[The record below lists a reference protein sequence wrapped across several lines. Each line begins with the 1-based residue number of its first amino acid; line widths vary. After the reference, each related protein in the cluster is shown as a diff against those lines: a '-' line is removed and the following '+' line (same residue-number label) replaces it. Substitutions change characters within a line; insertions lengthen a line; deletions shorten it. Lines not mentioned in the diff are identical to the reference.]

1 MISSLRKW
9 VVSMNKFM
17 TTFRH
22 TYLSKVKAKS
32 FIITTIIVMLLI
44 ILAGNFNKIMNLFD
58 GSEEIGTVEVEAS
71 AAFTEQ
77 FSEVLSRMSEE
88 MSVAEI
94 DGDIVVT
101 VDETVPVSA
110 VVESEFNINAAQQA
124 EIEIALED
132 MNRMM
137 VMETLD
143 LSEEEAALMMAE
155 VSVDYETS
163 VSPAEGEVEVEAGA
177 EPNYL
182 NVVIFYITVFVMF
195 FIVINYASQIGT
207 EIAMEKSSRVIEM
220 IVSSVSP
227 VNHLFAKI
235 LAIICVSLTQLFF
248 FVVTIIA
255 VIYLVDIGELISEF
269 GLEAND
275 RTVPMVIYSLI
286 FLLLGLVLYLSVSAL
301 LGSFVSRMED
311 LQQALL
317 PVTMMSLGG
326 MYLGM
331 FNLFDPGNLL
341 VRITSYFPFF
351 TPFVMPLRVLDP
363 DTSHVTVVI
372 GIIVVLI
379 TIGIAV
385 YFAARIYK
393 GSILSTDQGI
403 IKNIRKFNKGE

>member
-1 MISSLRKW
+1 
-9 VVSMNKFM
+9 MNKFL

-44 ILAGNFNKIMNLFD
+44 VLAGNFNKIMNLFD
-58 GSEEIGTVEVEAS
+58 GSEEIGTVEIES
-71 AAFTEQ
+71 SDAFTEQ
-77 FSEVLSRMSEE
+77 FSGTLDRVSGEMEVVEN
-88 MSVAEI
+88 
-94 DGDIVVT
+94 DGDIMIT

-110 VVESEFNINAAQQA
+110 VVESEFNIHAAQQA
-124 EIEIALED
+124 EIELALDE

-143 LSEEEAALMMAE
+143 LSAEEAALMMAE

-163 VSPAEGEVEVEAGA
+163 VSPQEGEAEAGA

-227 VNHLFAKI
+227 VDHLFAKI
-235 LAIICVSLTQLFF
+235 LSIICVSLTQLFF

-255 VIYLVDIGELISEF
+255 VIYLVDIGALISEF
-269 GLEAND
+269 GPEANH

-286 FLLLGLVLYLSVSAL
+286 FLLLGLVLYLSISAL

-341 VRITSYFPFF
+341 VR
-351 TPFVMPLRVLDP
+351 
-363 DTSHVTVVI
+363 
-372 GIIVVLI
+372 
-379 TIGIAV
+379 
-385 YFAARIYK
+385 
-393 GSILSTDQGI
+393 
-403 IKNIRKFNKGE
+403 

>member
-1 MISSLRKW
+1 
-9 VVSMNKFM
+9 MNKFK
-17 TTFRH
+17 TTFWH

-44 ILAGNFNKIMNLFD
+44 ILGGNFDKIMNLFD
-58 GSEEIGTVEVEAS
+58 SSEEINTVEVEAS
-71 AAFTEQ
+71 EEFTEQ
-77 FSEVLSRMSEE
+77 FTAVISE
-88 MSVAEI
+88 MSDDISVTDNEGDILLTVEDTVPIIATVESDSEISSGQQTEIELALDSVNRQMVINSLDLTEDEARLMAAEI
-94 DGDIVVT
+94 D
-101 VDETVPVSA
+101 VDFQTTE
-110 VVESEFNINAAQQA
+110 
-124 EIEIALED
+124 
-132 MNRMM
+132 
-137 VMETLD
+137 
-143 LSEEEAALMMAE
+143 
-155 VSVDYETS
+155 
-163 VSPAEGEVEVEAGA
+163 SPADEDSGAAGEMD

-182 NVVIFYITVFVMF
+182 NVVIFYVTVFVMF

-248 FVVTIIA
+248 FVATIIT
-255 VIYLVDIGELISEF
+255 VIYLVDIGTIISEF

-275 RTVPMVIYSLI
+275 RTLPMIIYSLV

-317 PVTMMSLGG
+317 PITLMSIGG

-331 FNLFDPGNLL
+331 FNLFNPDNML
-341 VRITSYFPFF
+341 VKITSYFPFF
-351 TPFVMPLRVLDP
+351 TPFVMPLRLLDQG
-363 DTSHVTVVI
+363 TSHLTVWI
-372 GIIVVLI
+372 GIVIVII
-379 TIGIAV
+379 TVIIAV

-393 GSILSTDQGI
+393 GSILSTDKGI
-403 IKNIRKFNKGE
+403 IKNIKKFNKGE

>member
-1 MISSLRKW
+1 
-9 VVSMNKFM
+9 MNKFK
-17 TTFRH
+17 TTFWH

-44 ILAGNFNKIMNLFD
+44 VLAGNFDKIMNLFD
-58 GSEEIGTVEVEAS
+58 SSEAVNTVEVEATEE
-71 AAFTEQ
+71 FTEQ
-77 FSEVLSRMSEE
+77 FSAVLPEISEDIS
-88 MSVAEI
+88 MTDS
-94 DGDIVVT
+94 DGDIVLT
-101 VDETVPVSA
+101 VEDTVPITA
-110 VVESEFNINAAQQA
+110 TVESEVEISSAQQT
-124 EIEIALED
+124 EIELALD
-132 MNRMM
+132 SVNREM
-137 VMETLD
+137 VVNSLD
-143 LSEEEAALMMAE
+143 LTEEEAGLMAAE
-155 VSVDYETS
+155 IDVDFQT
-163 VSPAEGEVEVEAGA
+163 AESMEEGDSGAAGEMD

-182 NVVIFYITVFVMF
+182 NIVIFYVTVFVMF
-195 FIVINYASQIGT
+195 FVVINYASQIGT

-248 FVVTIIA
+248 FVATIIA
-255 VIYLVDIGELISEF
+255 VIYLVDIGAIISEF

-275 RTVPMVIYSLI
+275 RTLPMIIYSLV

-317 PVTMMSLGG
+317 PITLMSIGG

-331 FNLFDPGNLL
+331 FNLFNPDNML
-341 VRITSYFPFF
+341 VIITSYFPFF

-363 DTSHVTVVI
+363 NTSHLTVWIGMVI
-372 GIIVVLI
+372 VIITVI
-379 TIGIAV
+379 IAV

-393 GSILSTDQGI
+393 GSILSTDKGI

>member
-1 MISSLRKW
+1 
-9 VVSMNKFM
+9 MNKFM

-44 ILAGNFNKIMNLFD
+44 ILAGNFDKIMNLFD
-58 GSEEIGTVEVEAS
+58 GSEEVGTVEVEAS
-71 AAFTEQ
+71 EAFTGQ
-77 FSEVLSRMSEE
+77 FQAVISEISDDIEVVES
-88 MSVAEI
+88 
-94 DGDIVVT
+94 DGDITLT
-101 VDETVPVSA
+101 VEETVPLSA
-110 VVESEFNINAAQQA
+110 TVESDNEVNTTQQT
-124 EIEIALED
+124 EIEMALD
-132 MNRMM
+132 AVNRQM
-137 VMETLD
+137 VIESLD
-143 LSEEEAALMMAE
+143 LSEEEADLMAAGINI
-155 VSVDYETS
+155 DYETGAA
-163 VSPAEGEVEVEAGA
+163 VTDADTGEIIEIE

-182 NVVIFYITVFVMF
+182 NVVIFYVTVFVMF

-255 VIYLVDIGELISEF
+255 VLYLVDIGSLISEF

-275 RTVPMVIYSLI
+275 RTVPMVVYSLI

-341 VRITSYFPFF
+341 VRMTSYFPFF

-363 DTSHVTVVI
+363 ATSHLTVWIGIVVI
-372 GIIVVLI
+372 LI
-379 TIGIAV
+379 TIAVAV

-403 IKNIRKFNKGE
+403 IKNIKKFNKGE

>member
-1 MISSLRKW
+1 
-9 VVSMNKFM
+9 MNKFM

-44 ILAGNFNKIMNLFD
+44 ILAGNFNNIMNLFD
-58 GSEEIGTVEVEAS
+58 SSEEISTIEVEAS
-71 AAFTEQ
+71 EEFTDRFTDTISQ
-77 FSEVLSRMSEE
+77 FSGDLSVVESD
-88 MSVAEI
+88 A
-94 DGDIVVT
+94 DIVLT
-101 VDETVPVSA
+101 VDETVPISA
-110 VVESEFNINAAQQA
+110 TVESEFDVNAGQQA
-124 EIEIALED
+124 EIEIALDEV
-132 MNRMM
+132 NRLM
-137 VMETLD
+137 VMDSLD
-143 LSEEEAALMMAE
+143 LSAEEAALMMAE
-155 VSVDYETS
+155 ISVDYETTS
-163 VSPAEGEVEVEAGA
+163 SPAEA
-177 EPNYL
+177 EEDAAEETNYL

-255 VIYLVDIGELISEF
+255 VLYLVDIGELVSEF
-269 GLEAND
+269 GLEADD
-275 RTVPMVIYSLI
+275 RTLPMVIYSLI

-317 PVTMMSLGG
+317 PVTMMSLAGL
-326 MYLGM
+326 YIGM

-363 DTSHVTVVI
+363 DTSHMIVLI
-372 GIIVVLI
+372 GIVVVLI

-393 GSILSTDQGI
+393 GSVLSTDQGI

>member
-1 MISSLRKW
+1 
-9 VVSMNKFM
+9 MNKFM

-32 FIITTIIVMLLI
+32 FIITTVIVMLLI
-44 ILAGNFNKIMNLFD
+44 ILAGNFNKIMDLFD
-58 GSEEIGTVEVEAS
+58 GSETVGTIEVEAS
-71 AAFTEQ
+71 DAFTGQ
-77 FSEVLSRMSEE
+77 FSEVISGVSEDLRVVE
-88 MSVAEI
+88 GDA
-94 DGDIVVT
+94 DIVLS
-101 VDETVPVSA
+101 VDEMVPLSA
-110 VVESEFNINAAQQA
+110 TVESEFDISTDQQA
-124 EIEIALED
+124 EIEIALGE

-137 VMETLD
+137 VMDSLD
-143 LSEEEAALMMAE
+143 LSAEEASLMMAE
-155 VSVDYETS
+155 VTVDYETA
-163 VSPAEGEVEVEAGA
+163 VSSSDAESADAAE

-317 PVTMMSLGG
+317 PVTMMSLAG

-363 DTSHVTVVI
+363 DTSHVTVWI

>member
-1 MISSLRKW
+1 
-9 VVSMNKFM
+9 MNKFL

-44 ILAGNFNKIMNLFD
+44 VLAGNFNKIMNLFD
-58 GSEEIGTVEVEAS
+58 GSEEIGTVEIES
-71 AAFTEQ
+71 SDAFTEQ
-77 FSEVLSRMSEE
+77 FSGTLDRVSGEMEVVEN
-88 MSVAEI
+88 
-94 DGDIVVT
+94 DGDIMIT

-110 VVESEFNINAAQQA
+110 VVESEFNIHAAQQA
-124 EIEIALED
+124 EIELALDE

-143 LSEEEAALMMAE
+143 LSAEEAALMMAE

-163 VSPAEGEVEVEAGA
+163 VSPQEGEAEAGA

-255 VIYLVDIGELISEF
+255 VIYLVDIGALISEF

-363 DTSHVTVVI
+363 DTSHVTVLA
-372 GIIVVLI
+372 GIVVVLI

-403 IKNIRKFNKGE
+403 IKNIKKFNKGE

>member
-1 MISSLRKW
+1 
-9 VVSMNKFM
+9 MNKFK
-17 TTFRH
+17 TTFWH

-44 ILAGNFNKIMNLFD
+44 ILGGNFDKIMNLFD
-58 GSEEIGTVEVEAS
+58 SSEEINTVEVEAS
-71 AAFTEQ
+71 EEFTEQ
-77 FSEVLSRMSEE
+77 FTTVISE
-88 MSVAEI
+88 MSDDISVTDNEGDILLTVEDTVPIIATVESDSEISSGQQTEIELALDSVNRQMVINSLDLTEDEARLMAAEI
-94 DGDIVVT
+94 D
-101 VDETVPVSA
+101 VDFQTTE
-110 VVESEFNINAAQQA
+110 
-124 EIEIALED
+124 
-132 MNRMM
+132 
-137 VMETLD
+137 
-143 LSEEEAALMMAE
+143 
-155 VSVDYETS
+155 
-163 VSPAEGEVEVEAGA
+163 SPADEDSGAAGEMD

-182 NVVIFYITVFVMF
+182 NVVIFYVTVFVMF

-248 FVVTIIA
+248 FVATIIT
-255 VIYLVDIGELISEF
+255 VIYLVDIGTIISEF

-275 RTVPMVIYSLI
+275 RTLPMIIYSLV

-317 PVTMMSLGG
+317 PITLMSIGG

-331 FNLFDPGNLL
+331 FNLFNPDNML
-341 VRITSYFPFF
+341 VKITSYFPFF
-351 TPFVMPLRVLDP
+351 TPFVMPLRLLDQG
-363 DTSHVTVVI
+363 TSHLTVWI
-372 GIIVVLI
+372 GIVIVII
-379 TIGIAV
+379 TVIIAV

-393 GSILSTDQGI
+393 GSILSTDKGI
-403 IKNIRKFNKGE
+403 IKNIKKFNKGE

>member
-1 MISSLRKW
+1 
-9 VVSMNKFM
+9 MNKFK
-17 TTFRH
+17 TTFWH

-44 ILAGNFNKIMNLFD
+44 ILGGNFDKIMNLFD
-58 GSEEIGTVEVEAS
+58 SSEEINTVEVEAS
-71 AAFTEQ
+71 EEFTEQ
-77 FSEVLSRMSEE
+77 FTTVISE
-88 MSVAEI
+88 MSDDISVTDNEGDILLTVEDTVPIIATVESDSEISSGQQTEIELALDSVNRQMVINSLDLTEDEAGLMAAEI
-94 DGDIVVT
+94 D
-101 VDETVPVSA
+101 VDFQTTE
-110 VVESEFNINAAQQA
+110 
-124 EIEIALED
+124 
-132 MNRMM
+132 
-137 VMETLD
+137 
-143 LSEEEAALMMAE
+143 
-155 VSVDYETS
+155 
-163 VSPAEGEVEVEAGA
+163 SPADEDSGAAGEMD

-182 NVVIFYITVFVMF
+182 NVVIFYVTVFVMF

-248 FVVTIIA
+248 FVATIIA
-255 VIYLVDIGELISEF
+255 VIYLVDIGTIISEF

-275 RTVPMVIYSLI
+275 RTLPMIIYSLV

-317 PVTMMSLGG
+317 PITLMSIGG

-331 FNLFDPGNLL
+331 FNLFNPDNML
-341 VRITSYFPFF
+341 VKITSYFPFF
-351 TPFVMPLRVLDP
+351 TPFVMPLRLLDQG
-363 DTSHVTVVI
+363 TSHLTVWI
-372 GIIVVLI
+372 GIVIVII
-379 TIGIAV
+379 TVIIAV

-393 GSILSTDQGI
+393 GSILSTDKGI
-403 IKNIRKFNKGE
+403 IKNIKKFNKGE

>member
-1 MISSLRKW
+1 
-9 VVSMNKFM
+9 MNKFM

-44 ILAGNFNKIMNLFD
+44 ILAGNFDKIMNLFD
-58 GSEEIGTVEVEAS
+58 GSEEVGTVEVEAS
-71 AAFTEQ
+71 EAFTGQ
-77 FSEVLSRMSEE
+77 FQVVMSEISDDIE
-88 MSVAEI
+88 VVES
-94 DGDIVVT
+94 DGDITLT
-101 VDETVPVSA
+101 VEETVPLSA
-110 VVESEFNINAAQQA
+110 TVESDNEVNTTQQT
-124 EIEIALED
+124 EIEMALD
-132 MNRMM
+132 AVNRQM
-137 VMETLD
+137 VIESLD
-143 LSEEEAALMMAE
+143 LSEEEADLMAAGINI
-155 VSVDYETS
+155 DYETGAA
-163 VSPAEGEVEVEAGA
+163 VTDADTGEIIEIE

-182 NVVIFYITVFVMF
+182 NVVIFYVTVFVMF

-255 VIYLVDIGELISEF
+255 VLYLVDIGSLISEF

-275 RTVPMVIYSLI
+275 RTVPMVVYSLI

-341 VRITSYFPFF
+341 VRMTSYCPFF

-363 DTSHVTVVI
+363 ATSHLTVWIGIVVI
-372 GIIVVLI
+372 LI
-379 TIGIAV
+379 TIAVAV

-403 IKNIRKFNKGE
+403 IKNIKKFNKGE

>member
-1 MISSLRKW
+1 
-9 VVSMNKFM
+9 MNKFL

-44 ILAGNFNKIMNLFD
+44 VLAGNFNKIMSLFD
-58 GSEEIGTVEVEAS
+58 GSEEIGTIEVEAS
-71 AAFTEQ
+71 DAFTEQ
-77 FSEVLSRMSEE
+77 FSGMLDRVSGEMEVVEN
-88 MSVAEI
+88 
-94 DGDIVVT
+94 DGDIMIA

-124 EIEIALED
+124 EIESALDE

-143 LSEEEAALMMAE
+143 LSAEEAALMMAE

-163 VSPAEGEVEVEAGA
+163 VSPQEGEAEAVD

-255 VIYLVDIGELISEF
+255 VIYLVDIGALISEF

-363 DTSHVTVVI
+363 DTSHVTVLA

-403 IKNIRKFNKGE
+403 IKNIKKFNKGE

>member
-1 MISSLRKW
+1 
-9 VVSMNKFM
+9 MNKFL

-71 AAFTEQ
+71 DAFTAQ
-77 FSEVLSRMSEE
+77 FSEVLDRFSGE
-88 MSVAEI
+88 MSVVES

-101 VDETVPVSA
+101 VEETVPVSA

-124 EIEIALED
+124 EIELALDE

-143 LSEEEAALMMAE
+143 LSAEEASLMMAE

-163 VSPAEGEVEVEAGA
+163 VSPAEGEAEAGA

-275 RTVPMVIYSLI
+275 RTVPMIIYSLI

-363 DTSHVTVVI
+363 DTSHVTVLI
-372 GIIVVLI
+372 GIVVVLI

-403 IKNIRKFNKGE
+403 IKNIKKFNKGE

>member
-1 MISSLRKW
+1 
-9 VVSMNKFM
+9 MNKFK
-17 TTFRH
+17 TTFWH

-44 ILAGNFNKIMNLFD
+44 ILGGNFDKIMNLFD
-58 GSEEIGTVEVEAS
+58 SSEEINTVEVEAS
-71 AAFTEQ
+71 EEFTEQ
-77 FSEVLSRMSEE
+77 FTTVISE
-88 MSVAEI
+88 MSDDISVTDNEGDILLTVEDTVPIIATVESDSEISSGQQTEIELALDSVNRQMVINSLDLTEDEAGLMAAEI
-94 DGDIVVT
+94 D
-101 VDETVPVSA
+101 VDFQTTE
-110 VVESEFNINAAQQA
+110 
-124 EIEIALED
+124 
-132 MNRMM
+132 
-137 VMETLD
+137 
-143 LSEEEAALMMAE
+143 
-155 VSVDYETS
+155 
-163 VSPAEGEVEVEAGA
+163 SPADEDSGAAGEMD

-182 NVVIFYITVFVMF
+182 NVVIFYVTVFVMF

-248 FVVTIIA
+248 FVATIIT
-255 VIYLVDIGELISEF
+255 VIYLVDIGTIISEF

-275 RTVPMVIYSLI
+275 RTLPMIIYSLV

-317 PVTMMSLGG
+317 PITLMSIGG

-331 FNLFDPGNLL
+331 FNLFNPDNML
-341 VRITSYFPFF
+341 VKITSYFPFF
-351 TPFVMPLRVLDP
+351 TPFVMPLRLLDQG
-363 DTSHVTVVI
+363 TSHLTVWI
-372 GIIVVLI
+372 GIVIVII
-379 TIGIAV
+379 TVIIAV

-393 GSILSTDQGI
+393 GSILSTDKGI
-403 IKNIRKFNKGE
+403 IKNIKKFNKGE

>member
-1 MISSLRKW
+1 M
-9 VVSMNKFM
+9 
-17 TTFRH
+17 
-22 TYLSKVKAKS
+22 
-32 FIITTIIVMLLI
+32 
-44 ILAGNFNKIMNLFD
+44 
-58 GSEEIGTVEVEAS
+58 
-71 AAFTEQ
+71 
-77 FSEVLSRMSEE
+77 SEVSEDIE
-88 MSVAEI
+88 VVES
-94 DGDIVVT
+94 DGDITLT
-101 VDETVPVSA
+101 VEETVPLSA
-110 VVESEFNINAAQQA
+110 TVESDNEVNTTQQT
-124 EIEIALED
+124 EIEMALD
-132 MNRMM
+132 AVNRQM
-137 VMETLD
+137 VIESLD
-143 LSEEEAALMMAE
+143 LSEEEADLMAAGINI
-155 VSVDYETS
+155 DYETGAA
-163 VSPAEGEVEVEAGA
+163 VTDADTGEIIEIE

-255 VIYLVDIGELISEF
+255 VLYLVDIGSLISEF

-275 RTVPMVIYSLI
+275 RTVPMVVYSLI

-341 VRITSYFPFF
+341 VRMTSYFPFF

-363 DTSHVTVVI
+363 ATSHLTVWIGIVVI
-372 GIIVVLI
+372 LI
-379 TIGIAV
+379 TIAVAV

-403 IKNIRKFNKGE
+403 IKNIKKFNKGE

>member
-1 MISSLRKW
+1 
-9 VVSMNKFM
+9 MNKFM
-17 TTFRH
+17 TTFWH

-44 ILAGNFNKIMNLFD
+44 ILGGNFDKIMNLFD
-58 GSEEIGTVEVEAS
+58 SSEEINTVEVEAS
-71 AAFTEQ
+71 EEFTEQ
-77 FSEVLSRMSEE
+77 FTTVISE
-88 MSVAEI
+88 MSDDISVTDNEGDILLTVEDTVPIIATVESDSEISSGQQTEIELALDSVNRQMVINSLDLTEDEARLMAAEI
-94 DGDIVVT
+94 D
-101 VDETVPVSA
+101 VDFQTTE
-110 VVESEFNINAAQQA
+110 
-124 EIEIALED
+124 
-132 MNRMM
+132 
-137 VMETLD
+137 
-143 LSEEEAALMMAE
+143 
-155 VSVDYETS
+155 
-163 VSPAEGEVEVEAGA
+163 SPADEDSGAAGEMD

-182 NVVIFYITVFVMF
+182 NVVIFYVTVFVMF

-248 FVVTIIA
+248 FVATIIT
-255 VIYLVDIGELISEF
+255 VIYLVDIGTIISEF

-275 RTVPMVIYSLI
+275 RTLPMIIYSLV

-317 PVTMMSLGG
+317 PITLMSIGG

-331 FNLFDPGNLL
+331 FNLFNPDNML
-341 VRITSYFPFF
+341 VKITSYFPFF
-351 TPFVMPLRVLDP
+351 TPFVMPLRLLDQG
-363 DTSHVTVVI
+363 TSHLTVWI
-372 GIIVVLI
+372 GIVIVII
-379 TIGIAV
+379 TVIIAV

-393 GSILSTDQGI
+393 GSILSTDKGI
-403 IKNIRKFNKGE
+403 IKNIKKFNKGE

>member
-1 MISSLRKW
+1 
-9 VVSMNKFM
+9 MNKFM

-44 ILAGNFNKIMNLFD
+44 ILAGNFDKIMNLFD
-58 GSEEIGTVEVEAS
+58 GSEEVGTIEVEAS
-71 AAFTEQ
+71 ETFTAQ
-77 FSEVLSRMSEE
+77 FQAVMSEI
-88 MSVAEI
+88 SDDI
-94 DGDIVVT
+94 DVVDSGGDITLT
-101 VDETVPVSA
+101 VEETVPLSA
-110 VVESEFNINAAQQA
+110 TVESDNEVNTAQQT
-124 EIEIALED
+124 EIEMALD
-132 MNRMM
+132 AVNRQM
-137 VMETLD
+137 VIESLD
-143 LSEEEAALMMAE
+143 LSEEEANLMAAGITI
-155 VSVDYETS
+155 DYDTGAA
-163 VSPAEGEVEVEAGA
+163 VTDADTGEIIEIE

-255 VIYLVDIGELISEF
+255 VLYLVDIGSLISEF

-275 RTVPMVIYSLI
+275 RTVPMVVYSLI

-363 DTSHVTVVI
+363 ATSHLTVWTGILVI
-372 GIIVVLI
+372 LI
-379 TIGIAV
+379 TIAVAV

-403 IKNIRKFNKGE
+403 IKNIKKFNKGE

>member
-1 MISSLRKW
+1 
-9 VVSMNKFM
+9 MNKFL

-71 AAFTEQ
+71 DAFTEQ
-77 FSEVLSRMSEE
+77 FTEVLSRMSGE
-88 MSVAEI
+88 MSVVES

-124 EIEIALED
+124 EIEMALDE

-143 LSEEEAALMMAE
+143 LSEEEAALMMAQ
-155 VSVDYETS
+155 VSVDYQTS
-163 VSPAEGEVEVEAGA
+163 VSPAEGEVEAGA

-275 RTVPMVIYSLI
+275 RTVPMIIYSLI

-363 DTSHVTVVI
+363 DTSHVRVLA

-403 IKNIRKFNKGE
+403 IKNIKKFNKGE

>member
-1 MISSLRKW
+1 
-9 VVSMNKFM
+9 MNKFM

-44 ILAGNFNKIMNLFD
+44 ILAGNFDKIMNLFD
-58 GSEEIGTVEVEAS
+58 GSEEVGTVEVEAS
-71 AAFTEQ
+71 EAFTGQ
-77 FSEVLSRMSEE
+77 FQAVMSKVSDDIEVVES
-88 MSVAEI
+88 
-94 DGDIVVT
+94 DGDITLT
-101 VDETVPVSA
+101 VEETVPLSA
-110 VVESEFNINAAQQA
+110 TVESDNEVNTTQQT
-124 EIEIALED
+124 EIEMALD
-132 MNRMM
+132 AVNRQM
-137 VMETLD
+137 VIESLD
-143 LSEEEAALMMAE
+143 LSEEEADLMAAGINI
-155 VSVDYETS
+155 DYETGAA
-163 VSPAEGEVEVEAGA
+163 VTDADTGEIIEIE

-255 VIYLVDIGELISEF
+255 VLYLVDIGSLISEF

-275 RTVPMVIYSLI
+275 RTVPMVVYSLI

-341 VRITSYFPFF
+341 VRVTSYFPFF

-363 DTSHVTVVI
+363 ATSHLTVWIGIVVI
-372 GIIVVLI
+372 LI
-379 TIGIAV
+379 TIAAAV

-403 IKNIRKFNKGE
+403 IKNIKKFNKGE

>member
-1 MISSLRKW
+1 
-9 VVSMNKFM
+9 MNKFK
-17 TTFRH
+17 TTFWH

-44 ILAGNFNKIMNLFD
+44 VLAGNFDKIMNLFD
-58 GSEEIGTVEVEAS
+58 SSEAVNTVEVEATEE
-71 AAFTEQ
+71 FTEQ
-77 FSEVLSRMSEE
+77 FSAVLPEISEDIS
-88 MSVAEI
+88 MTDS
-94 DGDIVVT
+94 DGDIVLT
-101 VDETVPVSA
+101 VEDTMPITA
-110 VVESEFNINAAQQA
+110 TVESEVEISSAQQT
-124 EIEIALED
+124 EIELALD
-132 MNRMM
+132 SVNREM
-137 VMETLD
+137 VVNSLD
-143 LSEEEAALMMAE
+143 LTEEEAGLMAAE
-155 VSVDYETS
+155 IDVDFQT
-163 VSPAEGEVEVEAGA
+163 AESMEEGDSGAAGEMD

-182 NVVIFYITVFVMF
+182 NIVIFYVTVFVMF
-195 FIVINYASQIGT
+195 FVVINYASQIGT

-248 FVVTIIA
+248 FVATIIA
-255 VIYLVDIGELISEF
+255 VIYLVDIGAIISEF

-275 RTVPMVIYSLI
+275 RTLPMIIYSLV

-317 PVTMMSLGG
+317 PITLMSIGG

-331 FNLFDPGNLL
+331 FNLFNPDNML
-341 VRITSYFPFF
+341 VIITSYFPFF

-363 DTSHVTVVI
+363 DTSHLTVWIGMVI
-372 GIIVVLI
+372 VIITVI
-379 TIGIAV
+379 IAV

-393 GSILSTDQGI
+393 GSILSTDKGI

>member
-1 MISSLRKW
+1 
-9 VVSMNKFM
+9 MNKFK
-17 TTFRH
+17 TTFWH

-44 ILAGNFNKIMNLFD
+44 VLAGNFDKIMNLFD
-58 GSEEIGTVEVEAS
+58 SSEAVNTVEVEATEE
-71 AAFTEQ
+71 FTEQ
-77 FSEVLSRMSEE
+77 FSAVLPEISEDIS
-88 MSVAEI
+88 MTDN
-94 DGDIVVT
+94 DGDIVLT
-101 VDETVPVSA
+101 VEDTVPITA
-110 VVESEFNINAAQQA
+110 TVESEVEISSAQQT
-124 EIEIALED
+124 EIELALD
-132 MNRMM
+132 SVNREM
-137 VMETLD
+137 VVNSLD
-143 LSEEEAALMMAE
+143 LTEEEAGLMAAE
-155 VSVDYETS
+155 IDVDFQT
-163 VSPAEGEVEVEAGA
+163 AESMEEGDSGAAGEMD

-182 NVVIFYITVFVMF
+182 NIVIFYVTVFVMF
-195 FIVINYASQIGT
+195 FVVINYASQIGT

-248 FVVTIIA
+248 FVATIIA
-255 VIYLVDIGELISEF
+255 VIYLVDIGAIISEF

-275 RTVPMVIYSLI
+275 RTLPMIIYSLV

-317 PVTMMSLGG
+317 PITLMSIGG

-331 FNLFDPGNLL
+331 FNLFNPDNML
-341 VRITSYFPFF
+341 VIITSYFPFF

-363 DTSHVTVVI
+363 DTSHLTVWIGMVI
-372 GIIVVLI
+372 VIITVI
-379 TIGIAV
+379 IAV

-393 GSILSTDQGI
+393 GSILSTDKGI

>member
-1 MISSLRKW
+1 
-9 VVSMNKFM
+9 MNKFK
-17 TTFRH
+17 TTFWH

-44 ILAGNFNKIMNLFD
+44 ILGGNFDKIMNLFD
-58 GSEEIGTVEVEAS
+58 SSEEINTVEVEAS
-71 AAFTEQ
+71 EEFTEQ
-77 FSEVLSRMSEE
+77 FTAVISE
-88 MSVAEI
+88 MSDDISVTDNEGDILLTVEDTVPIIATVESDSEISSGQQTEIELALDSVNRQMVINSLDLTEDEAGLMAAEI
-94 DGDIVVT
+94 D
-101 VDETVPVSA
+101 VDFQTTE
-110 VVESEFNINAAQQA
+110 
-124 EIEIALED
+124 
-132 MNRMM
+132 
-137 VMETLD
+137 
-143 LSEEEAALMMAE
+143 
-155 VSVDYETS
+155 
-163 VSPAEGEVEVEAGA
+163 SPADEDSGAAGETD

-182 NVVIFYITVFVMF
+182 NVVIFYVTVFVMF

-248 FVVTIIA
+248 FVATIIA
-255 VIYLVDIGELISEF
+255 VIYLVDIGTIISEF

-275 RTVPMVIYSLI
+275 RTLPMIIYSLV

-317 PVTMMSLGG
+317 PITLMSIGG

-331 FNLFDPGNLL
+331 FNLFNPDNML
-341 VRITSYFPFF
+341 VKITSYFPFF
-351 TPFVMPLRVLDP
+351 TPFVMPLRLLDQG
-363 DTSHVTVVI
+363 TSHLTVWI
-372 GIIVVLI
+372 GIVIVII
-379 TIGIAV
+379 TVIIAV

-393 GSILSTDQGI
+393 GSILSTDKGI
-403 IKNIRKFNKGE
+403 IKNIKKFNKGE

>member
-1 MISSLRKW
+1 
-9 VVSMNKFM
+9 MNKFM

-44 ILAGNFNKIMNLFD
+44 ILAGNFDKIMNLFD
-58 GSEEIGTVEVEAS
+58 GSEEVGTVEVEAS
-71 AAFTEQ
+71 EAFTGQ
-77 FSEVLSRMSEE
+77 FQAVMSEVSDDIEVVES
-88 MSVAEI
+88 
-94 DGDIVVT
+94 DGDITLT
-101 VDETVPVSA
+101 VEETVPLSA
-110 VVESEFNINAAQQA
+110 TVESDNEVNTTQQT
-124 EIEIALED
+124 EIEMALD
-132 MNRMM
+132 AVNRQM
-137 VMETLD
+137 VIESLD
-143 LSEEEAALMMAE
+143 LSEEEADLMAAGINI
-155 VSVDYETS
+155 DYETGAA
-163 VSPAEGEVEVEAGA
+163 VTDADTGEIIEIE

-255 VIYLVDIGELISEF
+255 VLYLVDIGSLISEF

-275 RTVPMVIYSLI
+275 RTVPMVVYSLI

-341 VRITSYFPFF
+341 VRVTSYFPFF

-363 DTSHVTVVI
+363 ATSHVTVWI
-372 GIIVVLI
+372 GIVVILI
-379 TIGIAV
+379 TIAVAV

-403 IKNIRKFNKGE
+403 IKNIKKFNKGE

>member
-1 MISSLRKW
+1 
-9 VVSMNKFM
+9 MNKFM

-44 ILAGNFNKIMNLFD
+44 ILAGNFDKIMNLFD
-58 GSEEIGTVEVEAS
+58 GSEEVGTVEVEAS
-71 AAFTEQ
+71 EAFTGQ
-77 FSEVLSRMSEE
+77 FQAVMSEVSDDIEVVES
-88 MSVAEI
+88 
-94 DGDIVVT
+94 DGDITLT
-101 VDETVPVSA
+101 VEETVPLSA
-110 VVESEFNINAAQQA
+110 TVESDNEVNTTQQT
-124 EIEIALED
+124 EIEMALD
-132 MNRMM
+132 AVNRQM
-137 VMETLD
+137 VIESLD
-143 LSEEEAALMMAE
+143 LSEEEADLMAAGINI
-155 VSVDYETS
+155 DYETGAA
-163 VSPAEGEVEVEAGA
+163 VTDADTGEIIEIE

-255 VIYLVDIGELISEF
+255 VLYLVDIGSLISEF

-275 RTVPMVIYSLI
+275 RTVPMVVYSLI

-341 VRITSYFPFF
+341 VRVTSYFPFF

-363 DTSHVTVVI
+363 ATSHVTVWI
-372 GIIVVLI
+372 GIVVILI
-379 TIGIAV
+379 TIAAAV

-403 IKNIRKFNKGE
+403 IKNIKKFNKGE

>member
-1 MISSLRKW
+1 
-9 VVSMNKFM
+9 MNKFK
-17 TTFRH
+17 TTFWH

-44 ILAGNFNKIMNLFD
+44 ILGGNFDKIMNLFD
-58 GSEEIGTVEVEAS
+58 SSEEINTVEVEAS
-71 AAFTEQ
+71 EEFTEQ
-77 FSEVLSRMSEE
+77 FTAVISE
-88 MSVAEI
+88 MSDDISVTDNEGDILLTVEDTVPIIATVESDSEISSGQQTEIELALDSVNRQMVINSLDLTEDEARLMAAEI
-94 DGDIVVT
+94 D
-101 VDETVPVSA
+101 VDFQTTE
-110 VVESEFNINAAQQA
+110 
-124 EIEIALED
+124 
-132 MNRMM
+132 
-137 VMETLD
+137 
-143 LSEEEAALMMAE
+143 
-155 VSVDYETS
+155 
-163 VSPAEGEVEVEAGA
+163 SPADEDSGAAGETD

-182 NVVIFYITVFVMF
+182 NVVIFYVTVFVMF

-248 FVVTIIA
+248 FVATIIT
-255 VIYLVDIGELISEF
+255 VIYLVDIGTIISEF

-275 RTVPMVIYSLI
+275 RTLPMIIYSLV

-317 PVTMMSLGG
+317 PITLMSIGG

-331 FNLFDPGNLL
+331 FNLFNPDNML
-341 VRITSYFPFF
+341 VKITSYFPFF
-351 TPFVMPLRVLDP
+351 TPFVMPLRLLDQG
-363 DTSHVTVVI
+363 TSHLTVWI
-372 GIIVVLI
+372 GIVIVII
-379 TIGIAV
+379 TVIIAV

-393 GSILSTDQGI
+393 GSILSTDKGI
-403 IKNIRKFNKGE
+403 IKNIKKFNKGE